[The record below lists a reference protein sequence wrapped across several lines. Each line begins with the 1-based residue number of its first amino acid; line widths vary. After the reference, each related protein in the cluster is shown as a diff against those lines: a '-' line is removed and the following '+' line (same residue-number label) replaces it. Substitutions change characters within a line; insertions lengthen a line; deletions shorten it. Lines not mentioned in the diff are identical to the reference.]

1 MYKKLVTILIL
12 ACSFSANAALITIE
26 SADAN
31 FGSNRTVDLASYW
44 AGLADNEI
52 ASESFSAA
60 TMLFNGSAFNYSI
73 YKMTINLFPGNDLN
87 FNFFAGLD
95 AGNGAELFHNG
106 SLVADV
112 NTNLWWSRNWT
123 NSQVMSQGL
132 VLAAGSNEIT
142 FFWAENSN
150 SGGNSF
156 EFSIGDGERLALSA
170 PNLQAE
176 VSAPSTIGIFAMT
189 LIGLSL
195 FGRRKSK

>member
-1 MYKKLVTILIL
+1 MYKKLLATLIL

-44 AGLADNEI
+44 ANLADSEI

-60 TMLFNGSAFNYSI
+60 TMLFNGSVFNNSI
-73 YKMTINLFPGNDLN
+73 YKMTINLFPGNDLR
-87 FNFFAGLD
+87 FDFFAGLD

-106 SLVADV
+106 NLVADF
-112 NTNLWWSRNWT
+112 NQNIWWSRNW
-123 NSQVMSQGL
+123 NNNQVIAQDML
-132 VLAAGSNEIT
+132 LNAGNNEIT

-156 EFSIGDGERLALSA
+156 EFAINDGERLALSS

-176 VSAPSTIGIFAMT
+176 VPAPSTIGIFAMT